1 MEERIQHLTEQGLRH
16 ANENPTETEMAF
28 YNHKQGFFLIQ
39 ECDDGYDYT
48 FANKRY
54 ELLDGGQ
61 LDVQEITIYEA
72 AEELLKEAGWENGA
86 VQCDYEETEEKIQ
99 NSEKEKFRKRGIFQ

>member
-1 MEERIQHLTEQGLRH
+1 MEEKIQQLAEQELYR
-16 ANENPTETEMAF
+16 AIENPTETEMAF

-99 NSEKEKFRKRGIFQ
+99 NTEKEKFRKRGILQ